1 MPDPTAHSD
10 DMKSL
15 AQPETMPS
23 LWWLEPW
30 TFAVQQWNARAKF
43 YADWKTADEKRYNAS
58 TALCHIEKKLKEY
71 DKAIM
76 ETANEAGFQASK
88 FCYAINGQP
97 TSPFPLTW
105 LGETVAYWK
114 GEAYS
119 ARLERDEAKASLAVM
134 TEDRDAYIS
143 KVQELREEQQG
154 LLHEARVA
162 IANNETNEGNID
174 NLEARLE
181 GKQSFINQA
190 LKDLEACQ
198 DRIAELEGKK
208 KPKAKRKP
216 AKKKAKPLWE
226 NKTAGV
232 SFTLGNH
239 EDRHDPIREA
249 YASLGRKFIKAGIKA
264 QAKAKKKGGAK

>member
-1 MPDPTAHSD
+1 MITHKPNEMPAF
-10 DMKSL
+10 
-15 AQPETMPS
+15 
-23 LWWLEPW
+23 WWLNPW
-30 TFAVQQWNARAKF
+30 AYALNLKQALHAVDLLTETTEDAYQAAKNVIKQKEELADYHRNNLNTFQRKVELALKPACPHLYEDTIGYVHWA
-43 YADWKTADEKRYNAS
+43 ADEIK
-58 TALCHIEKKLKEY
+58 AL
-71 DKAIM
+71 
-76 ETANEAGFQASK
+76 
-88 FCYAINGQP
+88 
-97 TSPFPLTW
+97 
-105 LGETVAYWK
+105 
-114 GEAYS
+114 
-119 ARLERDEAKASLAVM
+119 RASLSVI

-143 KVQELREEQQG
+143 KVQELQEEQQG

-198 DRIAELEGKK
+198 DRIAELEGKR

-232 SFTLGNH
+232 SFALGNH
-239 EDRHDPIREA
+239 EDRHDPVREA
-249 YASLGRKFIKAGIKA
+249 YAALGRKFLKAGIKA
-264 QAKAKKKGGAK
+264 QAKAKKGAPRA

>member
-1 MPDPTAHSD
+1 MPDPTAHAD
-10 DMKSL
+10 DMKSPAFIKPNEMPAFWWINPWAYALNLKRALHAVDLLSQTTEDAYQAAKHVIKQKEEL
-15 AQPETMPS
+15 AGYHQNERNAFLRKVEVTLKPECPYLYEDTIGY
-23 LWWLEPW
+23 
-30 TFAVQQWNARAKF
+30 VQWA
-43 YADWKTADEKRYNAS
+43 ADEIKR
-58 TALCHIEKKLKEY
+58 L
-71 DKAIM
+71 
-76 ETANEAGFQASK
+76 
-88 FCYAINGQP
+88 
-97 TSPFPLTW
+97 
-105 LGETVAYWK
+105 
-114 GEAYS
+114 
-119 ARLERDEAKASLAVM
+119 RASLSVM

-162 IANNETNEGNID
+162 IANNEINEGNID

-181 GKQSFINQA
+181 GKQAFINQA
-190 LKDLEACQ
+190 LKDIEVCQ

-226 NKTAGV
+226 DKTAGV

-239 EDRHDPIREA
+239 EDRHDPVREA
-249 YASLGRKFIKAGIKA
+249 YASLGRKFIKAGVKA